1 MSVDPDNMCST
12 CNRWSTTMRI
22 WLRRRFERQARLMGA
37 MMERIG
43 IEPELAASRGR
54 LYDAANR
61 RCLWCAAH
69 EECGKWIEQHQNAER
84 GPDFCPN
91 ARFFEATSRS

>member
-1 MSVDPDNMCST
+1 
-12 CNRWSTTMRI
+12 MRI